1 MAANGSGCNN
11 ELPIKSLTKEKF
23 MNSVETKNESKPLPL
38 GAVSGSALIVEF
50 MGIKEIQSY
59 YDSYGTQ
66 VPIYYTSYWEYRT
79 PAYSIPNMS
88 MECFLGN
95 CKFNS
100 SWDWFMPVYAEMSRV
115 WCNIP
120 DSQKKKF
127 KGTKTYRAIQNRIG
141 LVELHNAYEL
151 TVLFIQ
157 EWKSFNADR

>member
-1 MAANGSGCNN
+1 MQTDEIKNG
-11 ELPIKSLTKEKF
+11 
-23 MNSVETKNESKPLPL
+23 SKPLPL
-38 GAVSGSALIVEF
+38 GVVSGSALIVEF
-50 MGIKEIQSY
+50 MGIKEIESS

-66 VPIYYTSYWEYRT
+66 VPIYYTSYLKYRT
-79 PAYSIPNMS
+79 PAYSIPDMS
-88 MECFLGN
+88 MEFFLGE

-120 DSQKKKF
+120 DSQKNKF

-141 LVELHNAYEL
+141 LVSLHSAYEL

-157 EWKSFNADR
+157 EWKAFNADR